1 MFDIVELALVLY
13 KLSGFKHHKPDPNQ
27 SNTLSS
33 NNVIPNNRT
42 DALHRVKPVKTY
54 YYPSM
59 INIITDNQQSDYF
72 WHIVVDVAT
81 FIR

>member
-1 MFDIVELALVLY
+1 MKVTTSLEPGLSDKCVTDIVELALVLY

-42 DALHRVKPVKTY
+42 DAH
-54 YYPSM
+54 M
-59 INIITDNQQSDYF
+59 
-72 WHIVVDVAT
+72 
-81 FIR
+81 